1 MRGTLLL
8 GLLLV
13 GIGLAIFLSPPSS
26 GLTVWLMRLWPL
38 FMICAGVVRVMG
50 YAVERKPR
58 SPVGGLILIII
69 GVLFFVSRFHS
80 DLNALEIYGRYW
92 VLLLAIYAGV
102 ELIRYYSHRHTE
114 GPSPRVLTIGRVV
127 IVALIVSTGALA
139 NRLAKNPSVLSAL
152 K

>member
-13 GIGLAIFLSPPSS
+13 AVGVTIFFAPPGS
-26 GLTVWLMRLWPL
+26 GLTAWLMRLWPV

-58 SPVGGLILIII
+58 SPMGGMLLIII

-92 VLLLAIYAGV
+92 LLLLAVYAGV
-102 ELIRYYSHRHTE
+102 ELIGTTRIATRK
-114 GPSPRVLTIGRVV
+114 GRRR
-127 IVALIVSTGALA
+127 AC
-139 NRLAKNPSVLSAL
+139 
-152 K
+152 